1 MTLISEQKFSKVP
14 SLMLSERI
22 YVFV

>member
-14 SLMLSERI
+14 SLMLFERI